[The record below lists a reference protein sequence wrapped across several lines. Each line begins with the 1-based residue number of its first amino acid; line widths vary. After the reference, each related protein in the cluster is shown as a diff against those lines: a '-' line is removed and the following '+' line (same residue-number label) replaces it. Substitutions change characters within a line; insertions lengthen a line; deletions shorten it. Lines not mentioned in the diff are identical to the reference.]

1 MMIRAL
7 RNQDGASAVEFA
19 IGAPF
24 LLAVIYGLAQLAI
37 LFLAQ
42 AGLNHAVSEAARIA
56 SVYPRPT
63 DASITAAVTD
73 ERFGL
78 DASRLS
84 APVLEETEVSGVTYL
99 KVTLSYSADVN
110 LLFFG
115 TRTITM
121 NDSKQIAVHSS

>member
-1 MMIRAL
+1 MIRAL
-7 RNQDGASAVEFA
+7 RNDKGASAVEFA

-24 LLAVIYGLAQLAI
+24 LLAAVYGLAQLAI

-42 AGLNHAVSEAARIA
+42 AGLNHAVAEAARVA
-56 SVYPRPT
+56 SVYPRPSSAT
-63 DASITAAVTD
+63 ITAAATD

-78 DASRLS
+78 DATRLS
-84 APVLEETEVSGVTYL
+84 APVLTETTESGVTY
-99 KVTLSYSADVN
+99 VNISVSYSADVN

-121 NDSKQIAVHSS
+121 GESKKVAVHTT